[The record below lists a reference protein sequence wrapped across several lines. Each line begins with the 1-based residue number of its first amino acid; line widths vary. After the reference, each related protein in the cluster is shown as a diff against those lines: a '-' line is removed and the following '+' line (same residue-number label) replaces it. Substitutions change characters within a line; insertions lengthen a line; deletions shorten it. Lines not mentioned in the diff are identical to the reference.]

1 MLPFVWMLYLW
12 SAEVCFSI
20 CMFVCLDETSQQM
33 KAHGSWVKF
42 VQLHCGTL
50 SLSVCVCSLPRM
62 VFSCS
67 LGQCEPQA
75 QPPFHLKKKEKT
87 QKVNEIQNTSEIDGL
102 NAHTRS
108 LNVFC
113 LLHKKKKLYC
123 IK

>member
-67 LGQCEPQA
+67 LGQYEPQA
-75 QPPFHLKKKEKT
+75 QPPFHLKKKGK
-87 QKVNEIQNTSEIDGL
+87 NTEGQ
-102 NAHTRS
+102 
-108 LNVFC
+108 
-113 LLHKKKKLYC
+113 
-123 IK
+123 

>member
-67 LGQCEPQA
+67 LGQYEPQA

-87 QKVNEIQNTSEIDGL
+87 QKVNEIQYTSEIDGQRAHKIFECFLPVAQKKNCTVL
-102 NAHTRS
+102 N
-108 LNVFC
+108 
-113 LLHKKKKLYC
+113 K
-123 IK
+123 

>member
-67 LGQCEPQA
+67 LGQYEPQA

-87 QKVNEIQNTSEIDGL
+87 QKVNEIQYTSEIDGL

-113 LLHKKKKLYC
+113 LLHKKKKKTVLY
-123 IK
+123 